1 MDVDE
6 AIRRMFLA
14 GVGAI
19 SMTGEKAKE
28 LVEELVKR
36 GEISVAQGK
45 TLTEELQRK
54 LRTRVKSAVYKP
66 ENIAEYI
73 SEMSANEREVL
84 RKKLDEMDRK
94 EKNFAENI
102 DAFFHEDSK
111 K

>member
-1 MDVDE
+1 MDIDE

-45 TLTEELQRK
+45 VLTEELQRK
-54 LRTRVKSAVYKP
+54 LRSKVKSAVGCKP
-66 ENIAEYI
+66 ENIAECVEHMNA
-73 SEMSANEREVL
+73 SEREAL
-84 RKKLDEMDRK
+84 RKKLDELDEK
-94 EKNFAENI
+94 ESRFAENVGT
-102 DAFFHEDSK
+102 FFDEEQK
-111 K
+111 

>member
-1 MDVDE
+1 MDIDE

-19 SMTGEKAKE
+19 SMTGEKARE

-45 TLTEELQRK
+45 VLTEELQRK
-54 LRTRVKSAVYKP
+54 IRSKVKSAVFKP
-66 ENIAEYI
+66 ENI
-73 SEMSANEREVL
+73 SECIEQMSADERSIL
-84 RKKLDEMDRK
+84 RRKLDEMDEK
-94 EKNFAENI
+94 ESRFAEDI
-102 DAFFHEDSK
+102 SSFFTEEK

>member
-1 MDVDE
+1 MDIDE

-45 TLTEELQRK
+45 ALTEELQRK
-54 LRTRVKSAVYKP
+54 LRSKVKSAVGCKP
-66 ENIAEYI
+66 ENIADCVEQ
-73 SEMSANEREVL
+73 MSASERAAL
-84 RKKLDEMDRK
+84 RKKLDEMDQK
-94 EKNFAENI
+94 ESRFAE
-102 DAFFHEDSK
+102 DVGSFFHEEK